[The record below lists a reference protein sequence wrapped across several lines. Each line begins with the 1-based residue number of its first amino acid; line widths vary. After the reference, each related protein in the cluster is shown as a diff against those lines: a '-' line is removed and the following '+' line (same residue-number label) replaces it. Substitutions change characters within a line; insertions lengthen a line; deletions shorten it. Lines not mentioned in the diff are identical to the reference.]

1 MEKSM
6 FVRKKIILLL
16 LIVTFFI
23 SCNNNKNL
31 TKTSYTDSYGRKIT
45 IKKKSEKP
53 QIISIAPSMTE
64 LFFQL
69 DNGESLIARSN
80 YCDYPPNAKKLPSI
94 GSIIEPNIEYIIA
107 LKPNLIVASDHF
119 TKESVHKLEQL
130 NIPVYIGK
138 QGENLEDFYQ
148 IIKDMGQIIEKSEK
162 AEVLINKMQ
171 SQVADIKQRV
181 QNQNYHPKVYYMIS
195 FGESGDY
202 TAGKNTFIANL
213 IRIAGGINVADDT
226 SGWGYSREKLFSAQP
241 DIILTS
247 RTEIKEQLKKDSIYS
262 KLQAVHNN
270 NVYCLE
276 KGTIERPSIRNIEAL
291 LELESIFF
299 SSKK

>member
-1 MEKSM
+1 MSI
-6 FVRKKIILLL
+6 RKKIILLL
-16 LIVTFFI
+16 LVSTFSI

-119 TKESVHKLEQL
+119 TKESVHRFEQL

-148 IIKDMGQIIEKSEK
+148 IIRDMGQIIEKNEK
-162 AEVLINKMQ
+162 AETLINKMQ
-171 SQVADIKQRV
+171 LQVAEIKQRV

-213 IRIAGGINVADDT
+213 IRIAGGINIADDT
-226 SGWGYSREKLFSAQP
+226 TGWGYSREKLFSAQP
-241 DIILTS
+241 DMILTS
-247 RTEIKEQLKKDSIYS
+247 RPEIKEQLKKDSIYS
-262 KLQAVHNN
+262 KLQAVQNN

-276 KGTIERPSIRNIEAL
+276 KGTIERPSVRNIEAL
-291 LELESIFF
+291 LELENIFF
-299 SSKK
+299 TDKK

>member
-1 MEKSM
+1 MSI
-6 FVRKKIILLL
+6 RKKIILLL
-16 LIVTFFI
+16 LVSTFSI
-23 SCNNNKNL
+23 SCNSNKDS

-45 IKKKSEKP
+45 IKKFSEKP
-53 QIISIAPSMTE
+53 RIISIAPSMTE

-94 GSIIEPNIEYIIA
+94 GSIIEPNFEYIIA

-119 TKESVHKLEQL
+119 TKESVHRFEQL

-171 SQVADIKQRV
+171 LQVAEIKQRV

-213 IRIAGGINVADDT
+213 IRIAGGINIADDT
-226 SGWGYSREKLFSAQP
+226 TGWGYSREKLFSAQP
-241 DIILTS
+241 DMILTS
-247 RTEIKEQLKKDSIYS
+247 RPEIKEQLKKDSIYS
-262 KLQAVHNN
+262 KLQAVQNN

-276 KGTIERPSIRNIEAL
+276 KGTIERPSVRNIEAL
-291 LELESIFF
+291 LELENIFF
-299 SSKK
+299 TDKK

>member
-1 MEKSM
+1 MSI
-6 FVRKKIILLL
+6 RKKIILLL
-16 LIVTFFI
+16 LVSTFSI

>member
-1 MEKSM
+1 MSI
-6 FVRKKIILLL
+6 RKKIILLL
-16 LIVTFFI
+16 LVSTFSI

-94 GSIIEPNIEYIIA
+94 GSIIEPNFEYIIA

-213 IRIAGGINVADDT
+213 IRIAGGINIADDT
-226 SGWGYSREKLFSAQP
+226 TGWGYSREKLFSAQP
-241 DIILTS
+241 DMILTS
-247 RTEIKEQLKKDSIYS
+247 RPEIKEQLKKDSIYS
-262 KLQAVHNN
+262 KLQAVQNN

-276 KGTIERPSIRNIEAL
+276 KGTIERPSVRNIEAL
-291 LELESIFF
+291 LEL
-299 SSKK
+299 

>member
-1 MEKSM
+1 MSI
-6 FVRKKIILLL
+6 RKKIILLL
-16 LIVTFFI
+16 LVSTFSI

-94 GSIIEPNIEYIIA
+94 GSIIEPNFEYIIA

-119 TKESVHKLEQL
+119 TKESVHRFEQL

-148 IIKDMGQIIEKSEK
+148 IIRDMGQIIEKNEK
-162 AEVLINKMQ
+162 AETLINKMQ
-171 SQVADIKQRV
+171 LQVAEIKQRV

-213 IRIAGGINVADDT
+213 IRIAGGINIADDT
-226 SGWGYSREKLFSAQP
+226 TGWGYSREKLFSAQP
-241 DIILTS
+241 DMILTS
-247 RTEIKEQLKKDSIYS
+247 RHEIKEQLKKDSIYS
-262 KLQAVHNN
+262 KLQAVQNN

-276 KGTIERPSIRNIEAL
+276 KGTIERPSVRNIEAL
-291 LELESIFF
+291 LELENIFF
-299 SSKK
+299 TDKK

>member
-1 MEKSM
+1 MSI
-6 FVRKKIILLL
+6 RKKIILLL
-16 LIVTFFI
+16 LVSTFSI
-23 SCNNNKNL
+23 SCNNNKDS

-45 IKKKSEKP
+45 IKKFSEKP

-171 SQVADIKQRV
+171 LQVAEIKQRV

-213 IRIAGGINVADDT
+213 IRIAGGINIADDT
-226 SGWGYSREKLFSAQP
+226 TGWGYSREKLFSAQP
-241 DIILTS
+241 DMILTS
-247 RTEIKEQLKKDSIYS
+247 RPEIKEQLKKDSIYS
-262 KLQAVHNN
+262 KLQAVQNN

-276 KGTIERPSIRNIEAL
+276 KGTIERPSVRNIEAL
-291 LELESIFF
+291 LELENIFF
-299 SSKK
+299 TDKK

>member
-107 LKPNLIVASDHF
+107 LKPNLIVAADHF
-119 TKESVHKLEQL
+119 TKESVHRFEQL

-148 IIKDMGQIIEKSEK
+148 IIRDMGQIIEKNEK
-162 AEVLINKMQ
+162 AETLINKMQ
-171 SQVADIKQRV
+171 LQVAEIKQRV

-213 IRIAGGINVADDT
+213 IRIAGGINIADDT
-226 SGWGYSREKLFSAQP
+226 TGWGYSREKLFSAQP
-241 DIILTS
+241 DMILTS
-247 RTEIKEQLKKDSIYS
+247 RPEIKEQLKKDSIYS
-262 KLQAVHNN
+262 KLQAVQNN

-276 KGTIERPSIRNIEAL
+276 KGTIERPSVRNIEAL
-291 LELESIFF
+291 LELENIFF
-299 SSKK
+299 TDKK

>member
-1 MEKSM
+1 MSI
-6 FVRKKIILLL
+6 RKKIILLL
-16 LIVTFFI
+16 LVSTFSI
-23 SCNNNKNL
+23 SCNNNKDS

-45 IKKKSEKP
+45 IKKFSEKLR
-53 QIISIAPSMTE
+53 IISIAPSMTE

>member
-1 MEKSM
+1 M

-107 LKPNLIVASDHF
+107 LKPNLIVAADHF
-119 TKESVHKLEQL
+119 TKESVHRFEQL

-148 IIKDMGQIIEKSEK
+148 IIRDMGQIIEKNEK
-162 AEVLINKMQ
+162 AETLINKMQ
-171 SQVADIKQRV
+171 LQVAEIKQRV

-213 IRIAGGINVADDT
+213 IRIAGGINIADDT
-226 SGWGYSREKLFSAQP
+226 TGWGYSREKLFSAQP
-241 DIILTS
+241 DMILTS
-247 RTEIKEQLKKDSIYS
+247 RPEIKEQLKKDSIYS
-262 KLQAVHNN
+262 KLQAVQNN

-276 KGTIERPSIRNIEAL
+276 KGTIERPSVRNIEAL
-291 LELESIFF
+291 LELENIFF
-299 SSKK
+299 TDKK

>member
-1 MEKSM
+1 MSI
-6 FVRKKIILLL
+6 RKKIILLL
-16 LIVTFFI
+16 LVSTFSI

-94 GSIIEPNIEYIIA
+94 GSIIEPNFEYIIA

-119 TKESVHKLEQL
+119 TKESVHRFEQL

-148 IIKDMGQIIEKSEK
+148 IIRDMGQIIEKNEK
-162 AEVLINKMQ
+162 AETLINKMQ
-171 SQVADIKQRV
+171 LQVAEIKQRV

-213 IRIAGGINVADDT
+213 IRIAGGINIADDT
-226 SGWGYSREKLFSAQP
+226 TGWGYSREKLFSAQP
-241 DIILTS
+241 DMILTS
-247 RTEIKEQLKKDSIYS
+247 RPEIKEQLKKDSIYS

>member
-1 MEKSM
+1 MSI
-6 FVRKKIILLL
+6 RKKIILLL
-16 LIVTFFI
+16 LVSTFSI

-119 TKESVHKLEQL
+119 TKESVHRFEQL

-148 IIKDMGQIIEKSEK
+148 IIRDMGQIIEKNEK
-162 AEVLINKMQ
+162 AETLINKMQ
-171 SQVADIKQRV
+171 LQVAEIKQRV

-213 IRIAGGINVADDT
+213 IRIAGGINIADDT
-226 SGWGYSREKLFSAQP
+226 TGWGYSREKLFSAQP
-241 DIILTS
+241 DMILTS
-247 RTEIKEQLKKDSIYS
+247 RHEIKEQLKKDSIYS
-262 KLQAVHNN
+262 KLQAVQNN

-276 KGTIERPSIRNIEAL
+276 KGTIERPSVRNIEAL
-291 LELESIFF
+291 LELENIFF
-299 SSKK
+299 TDKK